1 MRNLDTIVATVGDLR
16 QSHNKGPRNRISIF
30 LPSVKLYFFCQLLC
44 AISQVSKTEEGM
56 K

>member
-1 MRNLDTIVATVGDLR
+1 MTNLTTIAATVGDLR

-30 LPSVKLYFFCQLLC
+30 LPSVKLCFFCQLLC
-44 AISQVSKTEEGM
+44 VIGQVSKTEEGM